1 MRRWILPFALVGALV
16 VLVAI
21 TAGVVADSLGLGPLQ
36 DDPSELKDELA
47 SVMPNGTKPASVE
60 IGSCGEVVDVP
71 CISARIRPDAGASR
85 VRLDRYLAAAT
96 SRGWRVV
103 EKHYNPRTADALLR
117 RSCMS
122 PCSRRCRRARTDAR
136 ARSTVA
142 DRVHVRRE

>member
-21 TAGVVADSLGLGPLQ
+21 TAGVVADSLGLGPSQ

-117 RSCMS
+117 RSSYVAVLSLLPAEADGCTHS
-122 PCSRRCRRARTDAR
+122 LDC
-136 ARSTVA
+136 A